1 MTGSAGRDRPA
12 LPWGAE
18 AVSVSFGG
26 LRALDQVSVGVR
38 PGQVTAVVG
47 GDGAGK
53 TTLLRCVAGALA
65 VAGGTVRS
73 RTPTG
78 SGICP
83 RAPGCTTTSRWRR
96 TLSSVRPSSA

>member
-1 MTGSAGRDRPA
+1 MTGPAGGHRPA
-12 LPWGAE
+12 IPWGAE

-26 LRALDQVSVGVR
+26 VRALNQVSVAAR

-65 VAGGTVRS
+65 VAGGTVR
-73 RTPTG
+73 RPG
-78 SGICP
+78 AQRIGYLP
-83 RAPGCTTTSRWRR
+83 PAPGCTTTSRWRR
-96 TLSSVRPSSA
+96 TWSSVRPSSA